1 MNDKDVPYI
10 VYEHTMARF
19 ERTIKRLIITVI
31 ISVIALL
38 ATNAMW
44 LYEWCQY
51 DYSNVTVDS
60 KDGGNANYLEAGAN
74 GVINN
79 AESGSKKAGQEEQK

>member
-1 MNDKDVPYI
+1 MEDKNVPYI
-10 VYEHTMARF
+10 VYEGTIARF
-19 ERTIKRLIITVI
+19 ERTVRRLIIVLIIAVI
-31 ISVIALL
+31 LLFASNAL
-38 ATNAMW
+38 W

-60 KDGGNANYLEAGAN
+60 EDGGNANYLEAGMN

-79 AESGSKKAGQEEQK
+79 AESGSKEKGQEK